1 MADSKISQLPLSPY
15 VLDKD
20 LVVVVTG
27 HLEQGT
33 YPQNAKVPLSY
44 IRRYIVRLNLLTSPQ
59 SGIGTYYNS
68 GLNIL
73 TLQHIPRTGNLMRYD
88 YADEHP
94 HHQTISTTGLN
105 SIPGNLVD
113 ISFASDSDAVLT
125 MNSRSGNWPNS
136 YVNSNFINQFGDPYH
151 SGIISITGLN
161 AYDHNL
167 MRIDFDGAWPYSGG
181 ISQTGLNSIRGN
193 MVDIQFASNS
203 DAAAWMNNRD
213 GSWHDGFTTSNL
225 GEKYH
230 SGIISVTGLN
240 AYSGAPYGNL
250 MRVDYDVD
258 QWPYSGVLSTTGLNS
273 IVGNNIDIVFTKTSD
288 ASIWMSGRDGSW
300 HRNFDGDIHLG
311 NKYHSGIISTTG
323 LNAYSGAPYGNLI
336 RVDFDVDQWPYS
348 GVISQTGLN
357 SIKGNLVDVQFEATS
372 EAALWMHNR
381 DGSWQDFNR
390 FSHLG
395 NKYHSGIISVTGLN
409 AYSGAPYGNLMRV
422 DYDVDQWP
430 YSGVLSTTGL
440 NSIVGNNMDIVFQN
454 DSDAAIWM
462 SGRNGAWLRNFDGD
476 IHLGNK
482 YHSGI
487 ISTTGLNVY
496 SGAPYGNLMRVDFD
510 VDQWPFSGVLSTT
523 GLNAIVGNNLDITFQ
538 ANSAAANWMH
548 NRDGAWQDFDKFN
561 NLGNKY
567 HSGIISV
574 TGLNAY
580 SGAPYGNLIRVD
592 FDVNQWPY
600 SGVISQTGLNAIRGN
615 LVDIQF
621 EADSDA
627 STSMHSR
634 NGPWYNGFNSGTH
647 VGRKYHSGIISFT
660 GVNAVTENLIVKE
673 YQESW
678 PYTGIY
684 YNTGLNARAGNHIE
698 IMHATNSD
706 ANFFYPG
713 IMGGRYQSGVISVT
727 GLNVSQSTGNLITN
741 HIDPNW
747 PHRNILHTT
756 GLNVSNTNLA
766 ISDTNVS
773 LIVADIENV
782 FPYKYKLHTTG
793 LNIYNNRN
801 QGTYNQNSLIT
812 YDIRPSFPHEYVLHT
827 TGLNLE
833 AGNRIG
839 YDIDSSWPHQYT
851 LYTTGLNIV
860 TGGSSFGFLNGISFN
875 VDSGKYNQYDIFSL
889 DKSRISQTTPVFTND
904 NSGIGAS
911 RTSVSFLD
919 EDILI
924 SYVNAGT
931 HQNEDFIVGLRM
943 RVPENSLTVNVPPVA
958 DSGSSNALKIYE
970 LGSVTGTPVTI
981 AGLTDSVNT
990 DTDSWDPIS
999 LGINDNLN
1007 PLELKI
1013 EVSGYNNVANNVPN
1027 PVFTF
1032 SYSITDV
1039 SPTNPSTVSFNI
1051 DSNNDISI
1059 DTVARTYINSKYFNL
1074 RACVAPKYTLT
1085 NPMYVRRYSKYLGV
1099 ATEDADDYTIGQDV
1113 YRYHDAILPAA
1124 ASFAPTGLRYL
1135 KSEHVSNSP
1144 VISILQHPQDVYT
1157 AAGWFTLTGLAS
1169 VSDFSAI
1176 GYEWQKAPSG
1186 TTDFVAVSP
1195 IGPYPELTVANWTID
1210 DDESLYRFVAIAYDG
1225 TRQAS
1230 NPATL
1235 YIQSPTLSFTQQ
1247 PSDQPIAS
1255 DGTAT
1260 FSVSTTSTPAG
1271 ASISYEWQI
1280 STNNGSSYGNII
1292 PLETNS
1298 YLNLSS
1304 LSCPTDDGNLY
1315 RVKISAEGYTS
1326 RFSSSAELHC
1336 ISISINNQPDNLTVN
1351 RGTGLFEVFASQT
1364 AGSPFD
1370 LYYVWERSTN
1380 DGASYFT
1387 VQSSTSNR
1395 LILSNLT
1402 YSNNDQD
1409 LYRVKVRLQGFGDDV
1424 EAISDAA
1431 RLTVQEI
1438 NITSQPTANQI
1449 YGKDLE
1455 EPTVV
1460 QNLVATTGGDL
1471 NLNIVAV
1478 ARNSSATLQYQW
1490 QTGNTPTYYWQNPS
1504 EWGDIAGEVSSTL
1517 EIRGLAENDG
1527 YKFYRCLVDDQSLST
1542 SDIGMIRR
1550 TSNTVRLSTSTF
1562 IVDSAVT
1569 IDDNGSFATIE
1580 RDGTSA
1586 VSETDFVTFCYD
1598 LINGVGYSVSVDAQ
1612 ANQRAGINLGTGL
1625 APLGP
1630 TGIARL
1636 EAIHPDSDAAT
1647 ASLGVGTQFNAGDLV
1662 NIQVT
1667 GNVNQY
1673 LARINVPL
1681 P

>member
-27 HLEQGT
+27 HLEQGA

-113 ISFASDSDAVLT
+113 ISFASNSDAVLT

-273 IVGNNIDIVFTKTSD
+273 IVGNN
-288 ASIWMSGRDGSW
+288 
-300 HRNFDGDIHLG
+300 
-311 NKYHSGIISTTG
+311 
-323 LNAYSGAPYGNLI
+323 
-336 RVDFDVDQWPYS
+336 
-348 GVISQTGLN
+348 
-357 SIKGNLVDVQFEATS
+357 
-372 EAALWMHNR
+372 
-381 DGSWQDFNR
+381 
-390 FSHLG
+390 
-395 NKYHSGIISVTGLN
+395 
-409 AYSGAPYGNLMRV
+409 
-422 DYDVDQWP
+422 
-430 YSGVLSTTGL
+430 
-440 NSIVGNNMDIVFQN
+440 MDIVFQN

-496 SGAPYGNLMRVDFD
+496 SGATYGNLMRVDFD

-713 IMGGRYQSGVISVT
+713 IMGGRYQSGIISVT

-766 ISDTNVS
+766 ISDTDVS

-793 LNIYNNRN
+793 LNIHNNRN

-812 YDIRPSFPHEYVLHT
+812 YDIRPSFPHKYVLHT

-839 YDIDSSWPHQYT
+839 YDIDSSWPHKYT
-851 LYTTGLNIV
+851 LYTTGLNI
-860 TGGSSFGFLNGISFN
+860 TNGGGIFGLLNGISFN
-875 VDSGKYNQYDIFSL
+875 VDSGKYNKYDIFSL

-924 SYVNAGT
+924 SYVNAYGT
-931 HQNEDFIVGLRM
+931 HLYEDFIVGLRM

-999 LGINDNLN
+999 LSINDSLN

-1013 EVSGYNNVANNVPN
+1013 EISGYNNVANNVPN

-1032 SYSITDV
+1032 SYPITNV

-1059 DTVARTYINSKYFNL
+1059 DTVAGTYINSKYFNL

-1085 NPMYVRRYSKYLGV
+1085 NPMYVRRYAKYLGV

-1135 KSEHVSNSP
+1135 KSEHVGNSP
-1144 VISILQHPQDVYT
+1144 AISILQHPQDVYIT
-1157 AAGWFTLTGLAS
+1157 AGWFTLTGLAS

-1186 TTDFVAVSP
+1186 TTDFVAIAP

-1225 TRQAS
+1225 TKRAS

-1271 ASISYEWQI
+1271 ASISYEWQR

-1351 RGTGLFEVFASQT
+1351 RGTGLFEVSASQT

-1387 VQSSTSNR
+1387 VQSSTSNQ

-1438 NITSQPTANQI
+1438 SITSQPTANQI

-1478 ARNSSATLQYQW
+1478 ARNSLETLQYQW

-1517 EIRGLAENDG
+1517 EIRGLTENDG

-1636 EAIHPDSDAAT
+1636 EAIHPDSDAVT